1 MTTKRKEGARVRSTL
16 RRGAGWLALTLVAA
30 TAVTACSS
38 AATSSGSGQPGADA
52 PAPGPEA
59 LNGTGQVDITFWHA
73 MTGANGDALQKLTD
87 TFNQSQQGKVKVT
100 LAFKNNYDD
109 TLSAYKNA
117 IKGGQ
122 MPDVVQVYD
131 IGTRFMIDSKSTLP
145 VQAFIDKDHYD
156 TSDLQPN
163 ITGYYSVN
171 GKLNSMPFN
180 TSMPLLYINKTA
192 FAKAGLDPN
201 NPPKTLYEI
210 TEAANK
216 LTVKDDAGNVAQYG
230 FGASVYGWFV
240 EQWTAVSGEEYCDQ
254 GNGRDNRAT
263 KANLATDKH
272 VKLLKWW
279 QDMVKQGLAMPLDS
293 DTKNG
298 DTAFSSGKVAIS
310 LESTGSLGSFLK
322 SSAGQF
328 EIGTGYYP
336 KVDSSDSAGPII
348 GGASLW
354 VVGKDKDDAHKR
366 ASWEFLKFLS
376 AKDSQ
381 ATWHTST
388 GYFPIS
394 KGALDTD
401 IDKQWVAQKPQF
413 VTAIKQLGDT
423 KLTKA
428 TQGCLLGVMPQTRKA
443 VETALQA
450 AVLQGNDAK
459 ESLQNAEKSVESLI
473 KDYNQSV
480 GG

>member
-1 MTTKRKEGARVRSTL
+1 MRTSL
-16 RRGAGWLALTLVAA
+16 RRGASWLALTLVAA

-38 AATSSGSGQPGADA
+38 AATSGGSGQQGADSA
-52 PAPGPEA
+52 SAPGPEA
-59 LNGTGQVDITFWHA
+59 LNGKGEVPITFWHA

-87 TFNQSQQGKVKVT
+87 KFNQANQGKVKVT

-145 VQAFIDKDHYD
+145 VQAFIDKDKYD
-156 TSDLQPN
+156 TSDIQPN
-163 ITGYYSVN
+163 IAGYYSIN

-192 FAKAGLDPN
+192 FTKAGLDPSK
-201 NPPKTLYEI
+201 PPTTLDEI
-210 TEAANK
+210 AEAAKK
-216 LTVKDDAGNVAQYG
+216 LTVKDASGNVTQYG
-230 FGASVYGWFV
+230 FGATAYGWFV
-240 EQWTAVSGEEYCDQ
+240 EQWAAVANQESCDQ

-263 KANLATDKH
+263 KINLADDKH
-272 VKLLKWW
+272 IKLFQWW
-279 QDMVKQGLAMPLDS
+279 QDLVKQGVAMPLDS

-310 LESTGSLGSFLK
+310 LESTGSLGGFLK
-322 SSAGQF
+322 ASAGAF

-336 KVDSSDSAGPII
+336 KIDSSDTGGPII

-376 AKDSQ
+376 DKDSQ

-394 KGALDTD
+394 KSALETD
-401 IDKQWVAQKPQF
+401 VDKQWVAQKPQF
-413 VTAIKQLGDT
+413 ATAIKQLGDT

-428 TQGCLLGVMPQTRKA
+428 TQGCLLGVMPQARKA
-443 VETALQA
+443 VDTALQA
-450 AVLQGNDAK
+450 TVLQGKDVK
-459 ESLQNAEKSVESLI
+459 ETLQGAEKNVEALI
-473 KDYNQSV
+473 KEYNQSV